1 MLMLLTVLL
10 LLALVAGNAWVWLN
24 WHLVL
29 PLVAPV
35 LCVLGLYLVQVS
47 HGYVVESRSRRQ
59 VAQMFSSYVP
69 PALVEVMA
77 RNPQAYSMAAT
88 EKELTVLFINIR
100 EFSSIAERL
109 SPSEL
114 AEWINIYLSTVS
126 QVICNDHN
134 GTLDKYMGDAVMA
147 FWGAPVAD
155 DAHAEH
161 AVDAAMQ
168 IRYEVEQLNYQFR
181 RRGWP
186 AIGISMGINTGR
198 MRVGDMGSGIRRAY
212 TVMGDA
218 VNIAAQLQTLTREY
232 GADVLMGKDTAQA
245 LSVWATRPVD
255 SVRFIGRRQAI
266 ELYEPV
272 GKKAQLSPQWVD
284 ELALWQQVLEHY
296 RAEHWAQAIEGL
308 NTLLRNNPGCYLYA
322 LYKKRVT
329 EFRDH
334 PGLLRWDRSF
344 YMAPRKIQNFL
355 RL

>member
-1 MLMLLTVLL
+1 MGMS
-10 LLALVAGNAWVWLN
+10 LN
-24 WHLVL
+24 
-29 PLVAPV
+29 PV
-35 LCVLGLYLVQVS
+35 
-47 HGYVVESRSRRQ
+47 RRRQ

-126 QVICNDHN
+126 QVICNDYN

-232 GADVLMGKDTAQA
+232 GTDVLMGKDTAQA
-245 LSVWATRPVD
+245 
-255 SVRFIGRRQAI
+255 
-266 ELYEPV
+266 PV
-272 GKKAQLSPQWVD
+272 GLGPVARWTACAS
-284 ELALWQQVLEHY
+284 LAGARPSNCTNPWARKPSCLRSGSTNWRCGSRCSNITAPSIGHKPSRGSTPCCAIT
-296 RAEHWAQAIEGL
+296 RAATCMRSI
-308 NTLLRNNPGCYLYA
+308 RN
-322 LYKKRVT
+322 V
-329 EFRDH
+329 
-334 PGLLRWDRSF
+334 
-344 YMAPRKIQNFL
+344 
-355 RL
+355 